1 MNIAYVTGNE
11 YKAKYFSE
19 ILGIEISHAAVEVD
33 EVQSLDLV
41 EVVSKKAKSAYEQIG
56 RPVIVEDTSLIFS
69 CLGRLPG
76 TFIKW
81 FLDEISQDGLCRL
94 IDNDRKRQ
102 AVASA
107 AFAYFDGNE
116 LKIFKGSVVGKIAEK
131 PAGESGFGWNP
142 IFIPDG
148 HDQTLAQMND
158 KAFKS
163 VYTKIKPF
171 DELREFLISISA

>member
-1 MNIAYVTGNE
+1 MNIVYVTSNE
-11 YKAKYFSE
+11 NKARYFSE
-19 ILGIEISHAAVEVD
+19 ILGIKIPHATAEVD
-33 EVQSLDLV
+33 EIQSLDLV
-41 EVVSKKAKSAYEQIG
+41 EVVTRKAKAAYQQIG
-56 RPVIVEDTSLIFS
+56 RPVIVEDTSLALPY
-69 CLGRLPG
+69 LGRLPG

-81 FLDEISQDGLCRL
+81 FLDEVGQDGLCRL
-94 IDNDRKRQ
+94 IDNNSKRQ

-107 AFAYFDGNE
+107 AFAYFDGVE
-116 LKIFKGSVVGKIAEK
+116 LKIFKGSVVGKIAKK